1 MWVFVTSHYSLV
13 PKNYIHQWAAGSA
26 PRLFVTGISSF
37 KWWHGATSSQMGD
50 AGTQNML
57 RNPKITSCKKSKADE
72 NCSVVAELLRGQWK
86 WNSLC
91 CNYFPNTLLVL
102 FNLLPLNRQQFFR
115 AVHINA
121 EIISPGAGFK
131 TQKHRSRFPSSN
143 SSPRAEL
150 LLQPGLEK
158 YFLCDLLPCLT
169 LQCLLVFRCRL
180 TPLLWVMWV
189 FYYCK

>member
-1 MWVFVTSHYSLV
+1 MTWSH
-13 PKNYIHQWAAGSA
+13 
-26 PRLFVTGISSF
+26 
-37 KWWHGATSSQMGD
+37 SSQMGD

-72 NCSVVAELLRGQWK
+72 NCPVVAELLCGQWK
-86 WNSLC
+86 WNFSC
-91 CNYFPNTLLVL
+91 CSYFANTLLVL
-102 FNLLPLNRQQFFR
+102 FNWLTLNHQQFFR
-115 AVHINA
+115 TVHVNA

-143 SSPRAEL
+143 SSPRAV
-150 LLQPGLEK
+150 LLQPVLEK
-158 YFLCDLLPCLT
+158 YFLSDLLPWLT
-169 LQCLLVFRCRL
+169 LQSLLVFRCRL